1 MARAPLSQQS
11 DYELVNKD
19 QDLRGWQVLDE
30 NGATLGV
37 VTDLIVDTDAERV
50 ELLLLSTGRE
60 ISIHDV
66 TLGDHLVLLAPRRQ
80 PVQAAVA
87 LSGEPIAAS
96 LKEELRLPVIE
107 QELRIGKRDVL
118 RGGVRVNT
126 RVQERPVS
134 EQITLR
140 EEHVVVER
148 RPMDLPV
155 SDAFIDQLPRAA
167 VEVVAQAEDGA
178 QALEKPTAARDRVR
192 TWIIDF
198 FMDTPRTLKSMAG
211 IRLRCTVEALYDS
224 VVTFLGRHKSILRR

>member
-37 VTDLIVDTDAERV
+37 VTDLIIDTDAERV

-60 ISIHDV
+60 ISINDV
-66 TLGDHLVLLAPRRQ
+66 TLGDHLVLLAPPQ
-80 PVQAAVA
+80 VQATEAA
-87 LSGEPIAAS
+87 SGES
-96 LKEELRLPVIE
+96 VGLKEELRLPVIE
-107 QELRIGKRDVL
+107 QELRVGKRDIL
-118 RGGVRVNT
+118 RGGVRINT
-126 RVQERPVS
+126 RVQERPVR

-155 SDAFIDQLPRAA
+155 SDAFIDKLPRAA
-167 VEVVAQAEDGA
+167 VEVVAQAEEAVVAKQARVVEEVVVRRDVEERIETVRDTLRRTDIDVESLSA
-178 QALEKPTAARDRVR
+178 QE
-192 TWIIDF
+192 
-198 FMDTPRTLKSMAG
+198 TPR
-211 IRLRCTVEALYDS
+211 
-224 VVTFLGRHKSILRR
+224 RRD

>member
-30 NGATLGV
+30 NGATLGGV
-37 VTDLIVDTDAERV
+37 ADLIVDTEAERV

-80 PVQAAVA
+80 HAQATEA
-87 LSGEPIAAS
+87 LPGEAIAAG

-155 SDAFIDQLPRAA
+155 SDAFIDKLPRAA
-167 VEVVAQAEDGA
+167 VEVVAQAEEAVVAKQARVVEEVVVRRDVEERVETVRDTLRRTDVDVESMAA
-178 QALEKPTAARDRVR
+178 QAPRRRD
-192 TWIIDF
+192 
-198 FMDTPRTLKSMAG
+198 
-211 IRLRCTVEALYDS
+211 
-224 VVTFLGRHKSILRR
+224 

>member
-19 QDLRGWQVLDE
+19 QDLRGWQVFDE

-37 VTDLIVDTDAERV
+37 VTDLIIDTDAERV

-60 ISIHDV
+60 ISINDV
-66 TLGDHLVLLAPRRQ
+66 TLGDHLVLLAPQR
-80 PVQAAVA
+80 PATDA
-87 LSGEPIAAS
+87 LPGESIG

-107 QELRIGKRDVL
+107 QELRVGKRDIL

-155 SDAFIDQLPRAA
+155 SDAFIDKLPRAA
-167 VEVVAQAEDGA
+167 VEVVAQAEEAVVAKQARVVEEVVVRKDVEERIETVRDTLRRTDIDVESLSA
-178 QALEKPTAARDRVR
+178 QAKPPRRD
-192 TWIIDF
+192 
-198 FMDTPRTLKSMAG
+198 
-211 IRLRCTVEALYDS
+211 
-224 VVTFLGRHKSILRR
+224 